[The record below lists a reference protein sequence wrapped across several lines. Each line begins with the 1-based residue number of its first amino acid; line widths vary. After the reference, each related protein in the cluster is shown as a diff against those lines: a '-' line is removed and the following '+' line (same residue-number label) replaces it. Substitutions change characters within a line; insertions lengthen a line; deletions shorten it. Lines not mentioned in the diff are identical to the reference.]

1 MARRLTRRRNPESAP
16 GVALVTGGARRLG
29 RELALGFARAGF
41 AVGISFRTE
50 KAKADET
57 VRYLRAVGG
66 EAAAFR
72 ADLAGRGAPARLV
85 ESVAARF
92 GRLDVL
98 VHAASPWITS
108 PVADVTLDDWEAV
121 FRAGPRAAFFLA
133 QAAAPA
139 LARAEGSILLISDVA
154 ATKAWPHH
162 VPHATAKAAI
172 DALVRNLA
180 VALGPAVRVNGLAPG
195 IVLPPDDLAP
205 SAVERLVAG
214 TPLKRKVEV
223 SDLVSMAVALAAN
236 RSMTGQVVAVDAGR
250 SCV

>member
-1 MARRLTRRRNPESAP
+1 MIDRLQRRRQRVPEA

-29 RELALGFARAGF
+29 RELALGFARSGY
-41 AVGISFRTE
+41 AVAVSYRTGN
-50 KAKADET
+50 ANADES
-57 VRYLRAVGG
+57 VRLLAALGG

-72 ADLAGRGAPARLV
+72 ADLARDGAAARLV
-85 ESVAARF
+85 RHVAARF

-98 VHAASPWITS
+98 VHAASPWITN
-108 PVADVTLDDWEAV
+108 PVARVTPAEWEAV
-121 FRAGPRAAFFLA
+121 FRAGPRAAFFLS

-139 LARAEGSILLISDVA
+139 LAKSGGSILLISDVA
-154 ATKAWPHH
+154 ATKAWPNH
-162 VPHATAKAAI
+162 VPHAAAKAAI

-195 IVLPPDDLAP
+195 IVLPPDDLARA
-205 SAVERLVAG
+205 AVGRLVAR
-214 TPLKRKVEV
+214 TPLRRKVEV
-223 SDLVSMAVALAAN
+223 SDLVGMAVQIAAN

>member
-1 MARRLTRRRNPESAP
+1 MTRRPTRRGGAQARP
-16 GVALVTGGARRLG
+16 VALVTGGAHRLG
-29 RELALGFARAGF
+29 RELALGFGKEGYDV
-41 AVGISFRTE
+41 AVHFRSHREDAEETGRLLR
-50 KAKADET
+50 KRGAKA
-57 VRYLRAVGG
+57 AS
-66 EAAAFR
+66 FR
-72 ADLAGRGAPARLV
+72 ADLLRGGAPLLLV
-85 ESVAARF
+85 KKVLSVF

-98 VHAASPWITS
+98 VHAASPWTTRAL
-108 PVADVTLDDWEAV
+108 ADVTDADWEAV

-139 LARAEGSILLISDVA
+139 LAREEGSILLISDVA
-154 ATKAWPHH
+154 ATKAWPNH
-162 VPHATAKAAI
+162 VPHAAAKAAI

-205 SAVERLVAG
+205 ATVERLVAG

>member
-1 MARRLTRRRNPESAP
+1 MARPPTRPRKSDSAP
-16 GVALVTGGARRLG
+16 GVALVTGGSRRLG
-29 RELALGFARAGF
+29 RELALGFAKAGYAV
-41 AVGISFRTE
+41 AVGYRTE

-72 ADLAGRGAPARLV
+72 ADLARDGAPARLV
-85 ESVAARF
+85 ERVVARF
-92 GRLDVL
+92 RRLDVL
-98 VHAASPWITS
+98 IHAASPWITS
-108 PVADVTLDDWEAV
+108 PVASVTLADWEAV

-133 QAAAPA
+133 QAATPA
-139 LARAEGSILLISDVA
+139 LARADGSILLISDVA

-162 VPHATAKAAI
+162 VPHAAAKAAI

-195 IVLPPDDLAP
+195 VVLPPDDLAP
-205 SAVERLVAG
+205 ATVERLVAG

-223 SDLVSMAVALAAN
+223 SDLVSMAVVLASN

>member
-1 MARRLTRRRNPESAP
+1 MARPPTRPRKSDSAP
-16 GVALVTGGARRLG
+16 GVALVTGGSRRLG
-29 RELALGFARAGF
+29 RELALGFAKAGYAV
-41 AVGISFRTE
+41 AVGYRTE

-72 ADLAGRGAPARLV
+72 ADLARDGVPARLV
-85 ESVAARF
+85 ERVVARF
-92 GRLDVL
+92 RRLDVL
-98 VHAASPWITS
+98 IHAASPWITS
-108 PVADVTLDDWEAV
+108 PVADVTLADWEAV

-133 QAAAPA
+133 QAATPA
-139 LARAEGSILLISDVA
+139 LARADGSILLISDVA

-162 VPHATAKAAI
+162 VPHAAAKAAI

-195 IVLPPDDLAP
+195 VVLPPDDLAP
-205 SAVERLVAG
+205 ATVERLVAG

-223 SDLVSMAVALAAN
+223 SDLVSMAVVLASN